1 MPFTIFFF
9 FATSNLNN
17 FKDFAKTR
25 TEAMLL
31 VNSYPRIQKYFR
43 ESQKQLEVS
52 FLNRQ
57 NLFNLALLIWQIK
70 PKENAKSHM
79 FFVRSFTQKSFTPLR

>member
-1 MPFTIFFF
+1 MPFTIFFLF
-9 FATSNLNN
+9 TSHNLNN
-17 FKDFAKTR
+17 LKDFAKTQ
-25 TEAMLL
+25 TEAIFL

-52 FLNRQ
+52 SFNRQ

-70 PKENAKSHM
+70 PKENAKSQM
-79 FFVRSFTQKSFTPLR
+79 LFV